1 MGSWINALDLKTS
14 APAMTEKPQ
23 KRNKLKKVFTFIFD
37 FWSSHYARENEA
49 GDKQGNR
56 PHGFKQLALNT
67 TG

>member
-1 MGSWINALDLKTS
+1 
-14 APAMTEKPQ
+14 MTEKPQ

>member
-1 MGSWINALDLKTS
+1 MNVFDLETS

-23 KRNKLKKVFTFIFD
+23 KRNKLQKVFTFIFD
-37 FWSSHYARENEA
+37 FWSFQYRRENEA
-49 GDKQGNR
+49 GDKQENR